1 MVALLLASGMEVLAV
16 INYSAIVISLE
27 NINKCIN
34 KIKSVKISE
43 FGIRSAHFNCLM
55 HIDLSAEGL
64 TPTEISKD
72 CGVDKAFVSRTT
84 ADLIKGG
91 FIQTNQK
98 FNDGRKYRNKYI
110 LTEKGKEVISET
122 RALIERYFSEISEK
136 ISEYDMKCFLRV
148 ILTISES
155 VNKKTQVI

>member
-1 MVALLLASGMEVLAV
+1 MEVFIV
-16 INYSAIVISLE
+16 INYSAIAVSLE

-34 KIKSVKISE
+34 KIKSMKISE

-55 HIDLSAEGL
+55 HIDLSSEGL

-84 ADLIKGG
+84 ADLVKGG
-91 FIQTNQK
+91 FIQINQK

-110 LTEKGKEVISET
+110 LTEKGKEVIRET
-122 RALIERYFSEISEK
+122 RALIEKYFSEISDK
-136 ISEYDMKCFLRV
+136 ISEYEMKCFLRV
-148 ILTISES
+148 VLAISES
-155 VNKKTQVI
+155 VNKKATEE

>member
-1 MVALLLASGMEVLAV
+1 V
-16 INYSAIVISLE
+16 INYSAIAVSLE

-34 KIKSVKISE
+34 KIKSMKISE

-55 HIDLSAEGL
+55 HIDLSSEGL

-84 ADLIKGG
+84 ADLVKGG
-91 FIQTNQK
+91 FIQINQK

-110 LTEKGKEVISET
+110 LTEKGKEVIRET
-122 RALIERYFSEISEK
+122 RALIEKYFSEISDK
-136 ISEYDMKCFLRV
+136 ISEYEMKCFLRV
-148 ILTISES
+148 VLAISES
-155 VNKKTQVI
+155 VNKKATEE

>member
-1 MVALLLASGMEVLAV
+1 MENFSVLAV
-16 INYSAIVISLE
+16 SLD

-34 KIKSVKISE
+34 KVKNIKISE
-43 FGIRSAHFNCLM
+43 FGIRSSHFDCMM
-55 HIDLSAEGL
+55 HIDLSADGL

-110 LTEKGKEVISET
+110 LTEKGKEVIKET
-122 RALIERYFSEISEK
+122 KALIEKYFSDVSGK
-136 ISEYDMKCFLRV
+136 ISEYEMKCFWRV
-148 ILTISES
+148 MLTINET
-155 VNKKTQVI
+155 VNKKSKDVQ